1 MGCIED
7 QLWKNLLA
15 REDEKGSK
23 RGVKKFIFHENC
35 QVPSASRA
43 KNPELRMLGQ
53 IFKIVGCVN
62 VLNIVEVV
70 FMAPVQDRNFD
81 ILDFVVAVD
90 KKRDILLQMYE
101 LINILFSQITA
112 N

>member
-1 MGCIED
+1 
-7 QLWKNLLA
+7 
-15 REDEKGSK
+15 
-23 RGVKKFIFHENC
+23 
-35 QVPSASRA
+35 
-43 KNPELRMLGQ
+43 MLGQ

-62 VLNIVEVV
+62 VLNIIEVV